1 MPGGTQAKVSTGET
15 VARALRRAALLLAV
29 VLSVLVFQTPRLWAA
44 ESIVS
49 PEQLPSGEQ
58 PALISADSIT
68 YDQNLGV
75 VTANGAVEV
84 AQGEYTVL
92 ADTISY
98 NLRSGIVTASGNVSL
113 VGPRGDV
120 VFSNYLELK
129 DNLREGFIRDIRVLL
144 ADDSRIA
151 AASGTRSAGTRTIF
165 NKAVFSPCPLCPE
178 DPTRAPLWQLKAER
192 VIHDQDEETIAYHNA
207 WMEIYGVPVF
217 YTPYFEHPDP
227 SVERKSGFLSPSF
240 GVSDRLGWSVAAPYY
255 WTLSPNEDF
264 TFTPWITTKQN
275 VQLAGEYR
283 RLFEN
288 GFLALQA
295 SATVA
300 DREDKDNGNVDHD
313 VFRGH
318 IDAQGEFDLDETWR
332 AGFDIN
338 AASDDTYLRAYD
350 IDSASRLT
358 SRAYLEGFRGRTYAS
373 VESFAYQTF
382 RQGEENDELPV
393 IAPIANYNFVGEPMS
408 NGSKFSADA
417 SFMNLFRADGRD
429 VRRMSANIS
438 WDLPYTTPGGHVFKV
453 TAGVQGDAYWTHGVD
468 PDSDSFDPPN
478 PQGEDFAGRLFP
490 YLAMQ
495 WRYPLI
501 SHHETFYQTI
511 EPIAQIVLAPDGGN
525 SGDIPNEDSLD
536 FEFDDTNLFSINR
549 FPGVDRVSPGQR
561 FDYGLKWTYGG
572 YDGGYAEVFLGQS
585 FRLAEADV
593 FNDRTGV
600 RDNFSDI
607 VGRTVIR
614 PIEDLDLSWRFRL
627 DSDDFV
633 VRRNEVVL
641 DTGPEALNVQ
651 LGYSF
656 IDGGVQADFPDDR
669 HELIGQINSQFTEYW
684 SGFVQHRH
692 DLEKGRELATSVGL
706 TYENECCTVATI
718 YERSNY
724 DDREIEP
731 DESIFFQVSFKHLGS
746 FSN

>member
-1 MPGGTQAKVSTGET
+1 MPGGFTGKDLAGGAWLQAF
-15 VARALRRAALLLAV
+15 RLLALRLVVALVLLGLPTQSLLAAGS
-29 VLSVLVFQTPRLWAA
+29 LIAQD
-44 ESIVS
+44 
-49 PEQLPSGEQ
+49 QLPDGEI

-75 VTANGAVEV
+75 VTATGDVEV
-84 AQGEYTVL
+84 AQGDYTVL

-98 NLRSGIVTASGNVSL
+98 NMRSGLVSASGNVAL

-144 ADDSRIA
+144 SDDSRIA
-151 AASGTRSAGTRTIF
+151 AASGSRTGGTRTTF

-178 DPTRAPLWQLKAER
+178 DPMRAPLWQLKAER
-192 VIHDQDEETIAYHNA
+192 VVHDQDEETIAYHNA
-207 WMEIYGVPVF
+207 WMEIYGVPVL

-240 GVSDRLGWSVAAPYY
+240 GISNRFGGSISTPYY
-255 WTLSPNEDF
+255 WTLGPDEDF
-264 TFTPWITTKQN
+264 TFTPLITTKQN
-275 VQLAGEYR
+275 AQLAGEYR
-283 RLFEN
+283 RLYEN
-288 GFLALQA
+288 GFLELRA

-300 DREDKDNGNVDHD
+300 DREDEDDGDVDHD

-318 IDAQGEFDLDETWR
+318 IDAEGEFDLDDTWR
-332 AGFDIN
+332 AGFDVE
-338 AASDDTYLRAYD
+338 AATDDTYLRAYD
-350 IDSASRLT
+350 ISNDSRLT
-358 SRAYLEGFRGRTYAS
+358 SRAFLEGFRGRTYAS
-373 VESFAYQTF
+373 VESFAFQTF
-382 RQGEENDELPV
+382 RQGEENDELPI
-393 IAPIANYNFVGEPMS
+393 IAPIASYNFVGEPMD
-408 NGSKFSADA
+408 NGSKFNADA
-417 SFMNLFRADGRD
+417 SFMNLYRQDGRD
-429 VRRMSANIS
+429 VRRLSANVS

-453 TAGVQGDAYWTHGVD
+453 TAGLQGAAYWTYGVD
-468 PDSDSFDPPN
+468 PDTNDFDPPN

-511 EPIAQIVLAPDGGN
+511 EPIAQIVVAPDGGN
-525 SGDIPNEDSLD
+525 SGDIPNEDSLE
-536 FEFDDTNLFSINR
+536 FEFDDTNIFSINR

-561 FDYGLKWTYGG
+561 FDYGVKWTYGG

-585 FRLAEADV
+585 FRLDEAEV
-593 FNDRTGV
+593 FDNKSGV
-600 RDNFSDI
+600 RDNVSDI

-627 DSDDFV
+627 DSDDFSL
-633 VRRNEVVL
+633 RRNELVL
-641 DTGPEALNVQ
+641 DTGPEALNMQ

-656 IDGGVQADFPDDR
+656 IDGGVQEDFPDDR
-669 HELIGQINSQFTEYW
+669 HELIGRINSQFTEYW

-692 DLEKGRELATSVGL
+692 DLEKGRELSTSVGL
-706 TYENECCTVATI
+706 TYENECCTVAAI
-718 YERSNY
+718 YKRSNY
-724 DDREIEP
+724 DDREIDP